1 MVFYNIGWSL
11 SIMLAPFIGGLLADP
26 VGAYP
31 DVVKHLPECL
41 VHFLQS
47 YPFLLPNLV
56 AAFFNVVAIFV
67 FFFKLKET
75 RVKSGFNK
83 EVTTTTTNID
93 SSNESRYSE
102 TSFY

>member
-1 MVFYNIGWSL
+1 
-11 SIMLAPFIGGLLADP
+11 MLAPFIGGLLADP

-75 RVKSGFNK
+75 RVKSGFNE
-83 EVTTTTTNID
+83 EVTTTTTTTID
-93 SSNESRYSE
+93 SYNESRYSE
-102 TSFY
+102 TSFH